1 MIQVMRVCGDTD
13 VLLLQYLII
22 GAEKRYPLSENGL
35 AVLYDNGWGT
45 EKDFV
50 KALALFSR
58 SSEAGYFRA
67 QYNMA
72 VSYESGDGV
81 EFDPAKAMDLFQKSA
96 TQGYYAALLVLGD
109 VYVSSSFL
117 LFTPLPNNEV
127 IGQR

>member
-1 MIQVMRVCGDTD
+1 
-13 VLLLQYLII
+13 
-22 GAEKRYPLSENGL
+22 
-35 AVLYDNGWGT
+35 
-45 EKDFV
+45 
-50 KALALFSR
+50 
-58 SSEAGYFRA
+58 
-67 QYNMA
+67 MA